1 MTVEAFINELGFES
15 VCTPTPEREIRGAYV
30 GDLLSWVMGRAS
42 ADNVWITIMSN
53 VNIVAVA
60 VLVDTS
66 CILLA
71 EGVTLDDN
79 VLETAMSKG
88 VNILSTKLPAYE
100 AAKKISDFV

>member
-15 VCTPTPEREIRGAYV
+15 VCTPNPEREIRGAYV

-42 ADNVWITIMSN
+42 ADDVWITIMSN

-71 EGVTLDDN
+71 EGVTLDDD
-79 VLETAMSKG
+79 VLETARSKG
-88 VNILSTKLPAYE
+88 VNVLSTKLPAYE
-100 AAKKISDFV
+100 AAKKISDFL